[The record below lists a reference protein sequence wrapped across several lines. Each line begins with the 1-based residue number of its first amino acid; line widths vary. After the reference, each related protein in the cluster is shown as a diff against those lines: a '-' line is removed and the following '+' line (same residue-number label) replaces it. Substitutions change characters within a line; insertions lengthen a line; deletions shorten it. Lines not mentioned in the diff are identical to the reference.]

1 MVQTQ
6 VEPLDIGVVAEIE
19 FAKVAIHHAER
30 AQCIV

>member
-6 VEPLDIGVVAEIE
+6 VEPLDIGVLAEVK
-19 FAKVAIHHAER
+19 FCKVAIHHAER